1 MTDIE
6 IIEQKDIDFFINLLK
21 STGKERKI
29 EGTVQF
35 KLVGVPDQKVN
46 GKSWE
51 MEVRYAKNEDNIIA
65 TIVNFTLD
73 REAIEIPDEFLKSY
87 EI

>member
-1 MTDIE
+1 MK

>member
-1 MTDIE
+1 MKL
-6 IIEQKDIDFFINLLK
+6 EQKDIDFFINLLK